1 VTRRPYLRNAMLL
14 SALATMLGPAAST
27 PALAQGDIITVAVV
41 DEQQRVIPFAFVQL
55 DGGTTRTADDSGR
68 VTFRYQPRDSIRVQI
83 RRMGFL
89 PFTGH
94 LRNTGEGRYA
104 ATLLVAPKTLATVN
118 VNERRNTA
126 LARTGFY
133 DRMERVQRGA
143 YAARLITPEELDL
156 RNPAKVTQMLHG
168 EPAIKITTV
177 GNRPVVLGRGGNC
190 GMNIILDG
198 HQMTGG
204 MEELKNID
212 QNPQLRRDLQRVWGN
227 AQAEQ
232 EVLEQHAKMLTSVDE
247 LINAGSVAAI
257 EIYYS
262 QASVPVE
269 FQRMS
274 GKNSCGAIVIWSGA
288 RK

>member
-1 VTRRPYLRNAMLL
+1 MSIMRQ
-14 SALATMLGPAAST
+14 ALASTIVVITTGAMTPDSLG
-27 PALAQGDIITVAVV
+27 AQGDLVTVTVIDSA
-41 DEQQRVIPFAFVQL
+41 QRVIPFAFVQL
-55 DGGTTRTADDSGR
+55 NGGTTRTADDSGR
-68 VTFRYQPRDSIRVQI
+68 ASFRFEPRDSIRVHV
-83 RRMGFL
+83 RRMGFK
-89 PFTGH
+89 PFQGF
-94 LRNTGEGRYA
+94 LRHTGEGRYA
-104 ATLLVAPKTLATVN
+104 VTLLTAARTLETVK
-118 VNERRNTA
+118 VEERRNTS

-156 RNPAKVTQMLHG
+156 RNPAKITQMLHG
-168 EPAIKITTV
+168 EPSISIV
-177 GNRPVVLGRGGNC
+177 NMGGNRPVVLGRGANC

-198 HQMTGG
+198 HQMTGM

-212 QNPQLRRDLQRVWGN
+212 QNPQLRRELMAVWGN
-227 AQAEQ
+227 AQAEYD
-232 EVLEQHAKMLTSVDE
+232 VLSRHARMLTSVDE

>member
-1 VTRRPYLRNAMLL
+1 VNARQLALSLSLL
-14 SALATMLGPAAST
+14 LLPAAAS
-27 PALAQGDIITVAVV
+27 AQGELITVAVL
-41 DEQQRVIPFAFVQL
+41 DSAQRVIPFAFVQL
-55 DGGTTRTADDSGR
+55 DGGALRTADDSGR
-68 VTFRYQPRDSIRVQI
+68 VSFRSTSRDSIRVHV
-83 RRMGFL
+83 RRMGFI
-89 PFTGH
+89 PFQGY
-94 LRNTGEGRYA
+94 LRDAGEGRYA
-104 ATLLVAPKTLATVN
+104 VTLAAAPRSLQAVQ
-118 VNERRNTA
+118 VEERLNTS

-133 DRMERVQRGA
+133 DRMERVQKGA
-143 YAARLITPEELDL
+143 YAARLITPEELDM

-168 EPAIKITTV
+168 ESAIRITTV
-177 GNRPVVLGRGGNC
+177 SNRPVVLGRGGNC

-198 HQMTGG
+198 HKMTGG

-212 QNPQLRRDLQRVWGN
+212 QNPQLRRDMMRVWGN
-227 AQAEQ
+227 ARAEQ
-232 EVLEQHAKMLTSVDE
+232 EVLEEHAKMLTSVDE

-262 QASVPVE
+262 AASVPIE